1 MLTKQQ
7 IKSLLKSH
15 ASEVSA
21 LNALVQLAG
30 ENTSASSLFTSKHT
44 VIVSSTIEVELSP
57 ENPNRKS
64 VEIANNSTSILYVK
78 KGTLVS
84 PTVFSYKLF
93 PDDMVIIDDSVEVI
107 TGVWD
112 EVNGNAQVTETTNS

>member
-1 MLTKQQ
+1 MLTKQE

-15 ASEVSA
+15 SSEVSA

-30 ENTSASSLFTSKHT
+30 ETTTASSLFTSAHT
-44 VIVSSTIEVELSP
+44 VIVSSLIAVELSP

-84 PTVFSYKLF
+84 PTVFTYKLF

-112 EVNGNAQVTETTNS
+112 VANGDAQVTETTN

>member
-1 MLTKQQ
+1 MLTKQE

-44 VIVSSTIEVELSP
+44 AIESSLIEVELSP

-78 KGTLVS
+78 KGTSVS
-84 PTVFSYKLF
+84 PTVFTYKLF

-112 EVNGNAQVTETTNS
+112 VANGDAQVTETTT